1 MDTKNNVRPLPNLYS
16 IVMLRD
22 GVVKMSVRI
31 EDVEIN
37 SLYERTT
44 VLRCLPILKPHD
56 LERLEKADRAKIL
69 E

>member
-16 IVMLRD
+16 IVVLRD
-22 GVVKMSVRI
+22 GVVVMSVRI

-56 LERLEKADRAKIL
+56 LERIEKADRTKIL